1 MYIFDKRYR
10 YIFPM
15 SFHLITNGI
24 YTGLAIV
31 GVMTIFHKAG
41 RFLKR
46 YESEKEDHFK
56 KAFDSTVS
64 ETIDDI
70 HSCVESVSV
79 ITNGLTKASSVAIDL
94 ATGNKVILKKRGQF
108 VVVEQSKAHKK
119 QLEEMSAKV
128 KKYEAQLKKIRGK
141 RRGDDEEEDEIS
153 SISGGSGSEK
163 EEIESKSASYALDG
177 KK

>member
-1 MYIFDKRYR
+1 
-10 YIFPM
+10 M

-31 GVMTIFHKAG
+31 GVMTLFNKAG
-41 RFLKR
+41 KFLKK

-79 ITNGLTKASSVAIDL
+79 ITNGLTKVSSVAIDL
-94 ATGNKVILKKRGQF
+94 ATGNKVILKKKGQF
-108 VVVEQSKAHKK
+108 MVVEQSKAQKK
-119 QLEEMSAKV
+119 QLDELSAKV
-128 KKYEAQLKKIRGK
+128 RKYESQLKKMRGK
-141 RRGDDEEEDEIS
+141 KGDIGEGGDEEESVS
-153 SISGGSGSEK
+153 SISGESDLEEENVSARSTSGP
-163 EEIESKSASYALDG
+163 YALDG
-177 KK
+177 RQNKTKQK